1 MSKYCPSCGEQ
12 LVDEAKFCKNCGMN
26 LENYQSPNNVQQAR
40 PEYRHQV
47 AENEHTIAV
56 VLGYILAIL
65 IPLFGIIVG
74 IYLIT
79 RNDSEKAKMHKCTA
93 EYIEYFCDMC
103 YNLKKY
109 KILKF

>member
-1 MSKYCPSCGEQ
+1 
-12 LVDEAKFCKNCGMN
+12 MN

-40 PEYRHQV
+40 PEYRPQV
-47 AENEHTIAV
+47 ENEHTIAV

-79 RNDSEKAKMHKCTA
+79 RNDSEKAKMHGKLV
-93 EYIEYFCDMC
+93 IG
-103 YNLKKY
+103 LS
-109 KILKF
+109 ILIWVLSFLLIR

>member
-47 AENEHTIAV
+47 AENDHTIAV

-74 IYLIT
+74 IYLLT
-79 RNDSEKAKMHKCTA
+79 RNDSEKAKMHGKLV
-93 EYIEYFCDMC
+93 IG
-103 YNLKKY
+103 LS
-109 KILKF
+109 ILIWVLSFLLIR